1 MAEDFQIG
9 HLAAIGSSGGH
20 HLIELRNKNAARIY
34 LASLSSSSSR
44 KNIEYTIN
52 MMATIASNGIYNID
66 SFPWSSLRREHVLGL
81 MMILQNRDK
90 RGAPKPATLR
100 LYLVILK
107 RIAEEAMHLGQIE
120 LTQYIAIKSVK
131 APIGSRLQS
140 GRVLDDDELNC
151 LFSTC
156 SLRTKHDLRDAAILA
171 LMAYAGLRRAEV
183 SKLQMADIDWQ
194 TYNLTII
201 GKRNKERTIPI
212 KQNLL
217 RMLARYIL
225 HVRGDRE
232 GSVFYRISKD
242 GTVLGSTLSPSAIYS
257 IVASRAAQANL
268 GELKPHDLRRT
279 FGTNL
284 DRGGTS
290 LKVIAELLGHASV
303 TTTETYVY
311 TERER
316 LVSAINSLSDIEA

>member
-34 LASLSSSSSR
+34 LAFLSSSSSR

-217 RMLARYIL
+217 RMLARY
-225 HVRGDRE
+225 RG
-232 GSVFYRISKD
+232 
-242 GTVLGSTLSPSAIYS
+242 
-257 IVASRAAQANL
+257 
-268 GELKPHDLRRT
+268 LKPN
-279 FGTNL
+279 GT
-284 DRGGTS
+284 
-290 LKVIAELLGHASV
+290 K
-303 TTTETYVY
+303 TYY
-311 TERER
+311 KDFLPMSMGALNTITMKIKMRYYKR
-316 LVSAINSLSDIEA
+316 PC